1 MTYQIVMIATGLSQA
16 FAKINAI
23 QNALQN
29 KQDEIAFAA
38 TRGAASVWDDN
49 FRSEGGSVGG
59 WADLAERTVL
69 EREGMGLPGEHP
81 ILIRYGDLQQV
92 TTTSLMAVS
101 GSATFSRTNS
111 DGKRATVQVTSR
123 GGTVNVM
130 ASGEKALNQ
139 NPTKYAPAR
148 PYWFVNSQVQQ
159 AARDAAIEKVVDIV
173 GAA

>member
-1 MTYQIVMIATGLSQA
+1 MPYQITMTATGFPQA
-16 FAKINAI
+16 YAKIMGI
-23 QNALQN
+23 QDALKN
-29 KQDEIAFAA
+29 KTDEVAFAA

-59 WADLAERTVL
+59 WADLAERTIL
-69 EREGMGLPGEHP
+69 ERIGKGFGGEHP

-92 TTTSLMAVS
+92 TTTSLMAVR
-101 GSATFSRTNS
+101 GSATFSRTDG

-130 ASGEKALNQ
+130 ADGEKALNQ

-159 AARDAAIEKVVDIV
+159 AARDAAVQQVVDII